1 MLTHAR
7 DTAPPART
15 IVVGCRGFVGSAV
28 LARLG
33 ALDWNADGVSSDDVD
48 LTAEGAGAAL
58 AGRLRDDDAVVFVSA
73 LTPDRGKDAATLERN
88 VRMAR
93 HVTEAIAQRP
103 VAHLVYIGSDAVY
116 DDDANPV
123 RESSCASP
131 SSLHGAMHLA
141 REVVIAD
148 ACRKTEVPLVLL
160 RPSLLFGPGD
170 THNGYGPNRYV
181 RSALAGAT
189 ITLFGEGEEQRDHV
203 FIEDVARIVAE
214 VLGRRS
220 SGVLNVATGT
230 SSSFR
235 EAAEIAVELAG
246 GEATV
251 EGSPRQNPITHR
263 HFDAAAAQAAFPGF
277 AWTSLR
283 CGAPSSTLRSAA
295 APPSASARTS
305 LWPSPKH

>member
-7 DTAPPART
+7 DTAAPART
-15 IVVGCRGFVGSAV
+15 VVVGSRGFVGSAV
-28 LARLG
+28 LAHLG
-33 ALDWNADGVSSDDVD
+33 ALGWPAEGVSSADVD

-58 AGRLRDDDAVVFVSA
+58 ASRLREDDAVVFVSA

-93 HVTEAIAQRP
+93 HVAEALIERP
-103 VAHLVYIGSDAVY
+103 VAQLVNIGSDALY

-123 RESSCASP
+123 REGSCASP

-141 REVVIAD
+141 REVILVD
-148 ACRKTEVPLVLL
+148 ACRIAGVPLVLL

-181 RSALAGAT
+181 RTALSGGT
-189 ITLFGEGEEQRDHV
+189 IKLFGEGEEQRDHV
-203 FIEDVARIVAE
+203 FIEDVARVVAE
-214 VLGRRS
+214 VLGRGS
-220 SGVLNVATGT
+220 AGVLNVATGT

-235 EAAEIAVELAG
+235 AAAEIAVELG
-246 GEATV
+246 GGDAAV

-263 HFDAAAAQAAFPGF
+263 HFDTAATQAAFPGF
-277 AWTSLR
+277 AWTPLR
-283 CGAPSSTLRSAA
+283 EGIERMAAHESS
-295 APPSASARTS
+295 
-305 LWPSPKH
+305 

>member
-1 MLTHAR
+1 MLIHAR

-15 IVVGCRGFVGSAV
+15 VVVGSRGFVGSAV

-33 ALDWNADGVSSDDVD
+33 EVGWPAVGVSSVDVD
-48 LTAEGAGAAL
+48 LTSAGAGAAL
-58 AGRLRDDDAVVFVSA
+58 ASRLREDDAVVLVSA
-73 LTPDRGKDAATLERN
+73 LTPDKGKDAASLECN

-93 HVTEAIAQRP
+93 HVTEALIERP

-141 REVVIAD
+141 REVMLAD
-148 ACRKTEVPLVLL
+148 ACRTAGVPLVLL

-181 RSALAGAT
+181 RTALSGGT
-189 ITLFGEGEEQRDHV
+189 IALFGEGEEQRDHV
-203 FIEDVARIVAE
+203 FIEDAARILAE
-214 VLGRRS
+214 VLGRGS
-220 SGVLNVATGT
+220 TGVLNVATGT

-235 EAAEIAVELAG
+235 EAAKIAAELVG
-246 GEATV
+246 GDVTV

-263 HFDAAAAQAAFPGF
+263 HFDTAGAQAAFPSF
-277 AWTSLR
+277 AWTPLR
-283 CGAPSSTLRSAA
+283 EGMQRMVAHES
-295 APPSASARTS
+295 
-305 LWPSPKH
+305 

>member
-7 DTAPPART
+7 DTAAPART
-15 IVVGCRGFVGSAV
+15 VVVGSRGFVGSAV
-28 LARLG
+28 LAHLG
-33 ALDWNADGVSSDDVD
+33 ALGWPAEGISSADVD

-58 AGRLRDDDAVVFVSA
+58 ASRLREDDAVVLVSA

-93 HVTEAIAQRP
+93 HVAEALIERP
-103 VAHLVYIGSDAVY
+103 VGQLVNIGSDAVY

-123 RESSCASP
+123 REGSCASP

-141 REVVIAD
+141 REVILAD
-148 ACRKTEVPLVLL
+148 ACRIAGVPLVLL

-181 RSALAGAT
+181 RTALSGGT
-189 ITLFGEGEEQRDHV
+189 IKLFGEGEEQRDHV
-203 FIEDVARIVAE
+203 FIEDVARVVAE
-214 VLGRRS
+214 ALGRGS
-220 SGVLNVATGT
+220 TGVLNVATGT

-235 EAAEIAVELAG
+235 AAAELAVELG
-246 GEATV
+246 GDGAV

-263 HFDAAAAQAAFPGF
+263 HFDTAAAQAAFPGF

-283 CGAPSSTLRSAA
+283 EGIERMAAHESS
-295 APPSASARTS
+295 
-305 LWPSPKH
+305 

>member
-1 MLTHAR
+1 VLTHAR
-7 DTAPPART
+7 DTAPPARS
-15 IVVGCRGFVGSAV
+15 VVLGCRGFVGSAV
-28 LARLG
+28 LAQLR
-33 ALDWNADGVSSDDVD
+33 ALDWPADGVSSADVD

-58 AGRLRDDDAVVFVSA
+58 AGRLREDDAVVFVSA

-93 HVTEAIAQRP
+93 HVAEAIAERP
-103 VAHLVYIGSDAVY
+103 VAQLVYIGSDAVY

-131 SSLHGAMHLA
+131 ASLHGAMHLA
-141 REVVIAD
+141 REVAIAD
-148 ACRKTEVPLVLL
+148 ACRKAGVPLVLL

-181 RSALAGAT
+181 RTALGGGT

-203 FIEDVARIVAE
+203 FIDDVARLVAE
-214 VLGRRS
+214 VLGRGS
-220 SGVLNVATGT
+220 TGVLNVATGR

-246 GEATV
+246 GGASV

-263 HFDAAAAQAAFPGF
+263 HFDTAAAQAAFPGF

-283 CGAPSSTLRSAA
+283 DGIERMVAQES
-295 APPSASARTS
+295 
-305 LWPSPKH
+305 

>member
-1 MLTHAR
+1 MLTHAH

-15 IVVGCRGFVGSAV
+15 VVVGCRGFVGAAV
-28 LARLG
+28 LAHLG
-33 ALDWNADGVSSDDVD
+33 ALGRPADGVSSTDVD

-58 AGRLRDDDAVVFVSA
+58 ATRLREDDAVVLVSA

-93 HVTEAIAQRP
+93 HVAEALIERP
-103 VAHLVYIGSDAVY
+103 VAHLVNIGSDAVY

-141 REVVIAD
+141 REVMLAD
-148 ACRKTEVPLVLL
+148 ACRTAGVPLALL

-181 RSALAGAT
+181 RAALSGST
-189 ITLFGEGEEQRDHV
+189 IKLFGEGEEQRDHV
-203 FIEDVARIVAE
+203 FIEDVARVVAE
-214 VLGRRS
+214 ILGRGS
-220 SGVLNVATGT
+220 TGVLNVATGT

-235 EAAEIAVELAG
+235 AAAELAVELAG
-246 GEATV
+246 SGAAV
-251 EGSPRQNPITHR
+251 EGTPRQNPITHR
-263 HFDAAAAQAAFPGF
+263 HFDTAAAQAAFPGLR
-277 AWTSLR
+277 WTSLR
-283 CGAPSSTLRSAA
+283 DGIERMVAHESS
-295 APPSASARTS
+295 
-305 LWPSPKH
+305 

>member
-7 DTAPPART
+7 DTAPPARS
-15 IVVGCRGFVGSAV
+15 VVLGCRGFVGSAV
-28 LARLG
+28 LAQLR
-33 ALDWNADGVSSDDVD
+33 ALDWPADGVSSADVD

-58 AGRLRDDDAVVFVSA
+58 AGRLRQDDAVVFVSA

-93 HVTEAIAQRP
+93 HVAEAIAERP
-103 VAHLVYIGSDAVY
+103 VVQLVYIGSDAVY

-131 SSLHGAMHLA
+131 ASLHGVMHLA
-141 REVVIAD
+141 REVAIAD
-148 ACRKTEVPLVLL
+148 ACRKAGVPLALL

-181 RSALAGAT
+181 RTALGGGT

-203 FIEDVARIVAE
+203 FIDDVARLVAE
-214 VLGRRS
+214 VLGRGS
-220 SGVLNVATGT
+220 TGVLNVATGT

-246 GEATV
+246 GGASV

-263 HFDAAAAQAAFPGF
+263 HFDTAAAQAAFPGF

-283 CGAPSSTLRSAA
+283 DGIERMVAQES
-295 APPSASARTS
+295 
-305 LWPSPKH
+305 

>member
-1 MLTHAR
+1 VLTHAR

-15 IVVGCRGFVGSAV
+15 VVVGCRGFVGSAV
-28 LARLG
+28 LAHVG
-33 ALDWNADGVSSDDVD
+33 ALGWPAEGVSSADVD
-48 LTAEGAGAAL
+48 LTAEGAGTAL
-58 AGRLRDDDAVVFVSA
+58 AGRLREDDAVVFVSA

-93 HVTEAIAQRP
+93 HVAETLIERP
-103 VAHLVYIGSDAVY
+103 VAQLVNIGSDAVY

-123 RESSCASP
+123 REGSCASP

-141 REVVIAD
+141 REVILAD
-148 ACRKTEVPLVLL
+148 ACGRAGVPLVRL

-181 RSALAGAT
+181 RTALSGGT
-189 ITLFGEGEEQRDHV
+189 IKLFGEGEEQRDHV
-203 FIEDVARIVAE
+203 FIEDVARVVAE
-214 VLGRRS
+214 ALGRGS
-220 SGVLNVATGT
+220 TGVLNVATGT

-235 EAAEIAVELAG
+235 AAAELAVELAG
-246 GEATV
+246 DGAV

-263 HFDAAAAQAAFPGF
+263 HFDTAAAQAAFPGF

-283 CGAPSSTLRSAA
+283 EGIERMAAHEPS
-295 APPSASARTS
+295 
-305 LWPSPKH
+305 

>member
-1 MLTHAR
+1 VLTHAR
-7 DTAPPART
+7 DTAPPARS
-15 IVVGCRGFVGSAV
+15 VVLGCRGFVGSAV
-28 LARLG
+28 LAQLR
-33 ALDWNADGVSSDDVD
+33 ALDWPADGVSSADVD

-58 AGRLRDDDAVVFVSA
+58 AGRLRQDDAVVFVSA

-93 HVTEAIAQRP
+93 HVAEAIAERP
-103 VAHLVYIGSDAVY
+103 VVQLVYIGSDAVY

-131 SSLHGAMHLA
+131 ASLHGVMHLA
-141 REVVIAD
+141 REVAIAD
-148 ACRKTEVPLVLL
+148 ACRKAGVPLALL

-181 RSALAGAT
+181 RTALGGGT

-203 FIEDVARIVAE
+203 FIDDVARLVAE
-214 VLGRRS
+214 VLGRGS
-220 SGVLNVATGT
+220 TGVLNVATGT

-246 GEATV
+246 GGASV

-263 HFDAAAAQAAFPGF
+263 HFDTAAAQAAFPGF

-283 CGAPSSTLRSAA
+283 DGIERMVAQES
-295 APPSASARTS
+295 
-305 LWPSPKH
+305 